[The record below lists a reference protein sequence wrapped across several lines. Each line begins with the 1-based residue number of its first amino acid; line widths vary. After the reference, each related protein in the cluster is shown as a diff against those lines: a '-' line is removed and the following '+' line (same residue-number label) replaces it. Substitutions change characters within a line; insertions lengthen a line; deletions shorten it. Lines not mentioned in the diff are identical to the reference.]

1 MSVYTRNMLGL
12 SAMLAVTACA
22 DILGSNDGSIDLPPA
37 FQTVP
42 VGFSANSNSF
52 DESGDAGRP
61 FLPESMGSGVFG
73 GDGNQGPGGNSGPGN
88 NNGEDDDHNGF
99 GRRGLRGLL
108 MGGGLGRD
116 FIGALAF
123 GSGKGRGPFGS
134 FLVSDRCVFNAATGR
149 VVCPTFEKHDVDVN
163 LSFAF
168 RDVNGIVQSKYDT
181 GTTNTVNV
189 QTSVSGTKS
198 RHGDDDDDDEV
209 DDDDDDVTSTVSHT
223 SDRTVGGLATGSTA
237 RTVNGVAEAH
247 ETTSGTRDNVAFT
260 AQRDAADT
268 TSGLV
273 IPLVDGRPTFP
284 SAGTVIRRMRITIT
298 KDGAVAKSRF
308 RREKVTF
315 DGTNVVKLEITQ
327 DDVTKNCTIT
337 LPSKKLV
344 CE

>member
-1 MSVYTRNMLGL
+1 MSDHTRKL
-12 SAMLAVTACA
+12 LALTVMFTATACA
-22 DILGSNDGSIDLPPA
+22 DVVSSNDGSIDLPAA

-42 VGFSANSNSF
+42 VGFSANSSSF
-52 DESGDAGRP
+52 DESGDAGTP
-61 FLPESMGSGVFG
+61 FLPESMDGAF
-73 GDGNQGPGGNSGPGN
+73 GDGNHGQSGNSGHHEDG
-88 NNGEDDDHNGF
+88 DDDHHNGF
-99 GRRGLRGLL
+99 GRGLRGLL

-123 GSGKGRGPFGS
+123 GRGMGRGPFGI
-134 FLVSDRCVFNAATGR
+134 FLVSDRCAFNAATGR
-149 VVCPTFEKHDVDVN
+149 VVCPTFEKHDLDVN

-168 RDVNGIVQSKYDT
+168 LDVNGVAQAKYDT

-189 QTSVSGTKS
+189 QTSVIGTKS
-198 RHGDDDDDDEV
+198 RHGDDDDDVDV

-223 SDRTVGGLATGSTA
+223 SDRTVGGLATGSAA

-247 ETTSGTRDNVAFT
+247 ETTTGTRDNAVFT

-268 TSGLV
+268 TTGLV
-273 IPLVDGRPTFP
+273 IPLVEGRPTFP
-284 SAGTVIRRMRITIT
+284 SAGTVIRRMRVTIT
-298 KDGAVAKSRF
+298 KDGAIARSRF